1 MVMVMVMVMMM
12 MMMIVIMIMTVVSVE
27 QRPGWDY
34 AHEEK
39 IFWLSK
45 HGDLPLIHDLRNEW
59 T

>member
-1 MVMVMVMVMMM
+1 MMMMMM

-45 HGDLPLIHDLRNEW
+45 HGRFTTDS
-59 T
+59 